1 MFDYEDETLSHVI
14 TAACLGWWA
23 NTKLLLL
30 AVGRGSLSP
39 SLPSSTY
46 AAALLLP
53 VLPAA
58 AGARAASPHPAAL
71 AARCVAK
78 VAVLA
83 AVAGA
88 LAAPPFPLPPLLRNV
103 LFTLGLYTLIGAL
116 MDGPGALAE
125 AAMRLPLLPH
135 FASPLLA
142 QGVADFWGRR
152 WNLTAATLLRQS
164 VYEPLMEGCACG
176 DDGAAQATPA
186 RPVSS
191 LRRAFAACATF
202 AVRLFATGAM
212 HYILKMRY

>member
-1 MFDYEDETLSHVI
+1 MLS
-14 TAACLGWWA
+14 L
-23 NTKLLLL
+23 
-30 AVGRGSLSP
+30 GRGALAP
-39 SLPSSTY
+39 SLPATTY

-53 VLPAA
+53 VLPAE
-58 AGARAASPHPAAL
+58 AGTRAASPHPVAL
-71 AARCVAK
+71 AARCTAKLVA
-78 VAVLA
+78 LA

-116 MDGPGALAE
+116 MDGPGAAAE
-125 AAMRLPLLPH
+125 AALRLPLLPH

-142 QGVADFWGRR
+142 RGVADFWGRR

-164 VYEPLMEGCACG
+164 VYEPLIEGCACG
-176 DDGAAQATPA
+176 DDGAGRATPA

-202 AVRLFATGAM
+202 AVRYSRLVVLGAA
-212 HYILKMRY
+212 